1 MELLDTKIVL
11 VTISLTI
18 GFFYI
23 TSNNNI
29 IVRKDKIK

>member
-23 TSNNNI
+23 TSHNNI
-29 IVRKDKIK
+29 IVRKDK